1 MVAFFFRHPWL
12 FRFVMNL
19 WPPFFFPGIRI
30 KAVSQD
36 FRYARVDLVWRPWT
50 RNINNSQYGGS
61 LFSMT
66 DPIFALMLYGSLDF
80 KRYMIWDK
88 SADIDFISPGIGR
101 LTAEFHLED
110 SELHRIQ
117 QATDTGDAYFP
128 EFDVYVRDQQG
139 NVVCK
144 LTRRLYVRLKPKYRP
159 ASKQQAD

>member
-1 MVAFFFRHPWL
+1 MVAYFFRHPWL
-12 FRFVMNL
+12 FRFVMNF
-19 WPPFFFPGIRI
+19 WPPFFFPAIRI
-30 KAVSQD
+30 KTVSHD
-36 FRYARVDLVWRPWT
+36 YRYARVDLLWRPWT

-66 DPIFALMLYGSLDF
+66 DPIIALMLYGSLDF

-88 SADIDFISPGIGR
+88 SADIDFIAPGIGR

-110 SELHRIQ
+110 SDLNRIKS
-117 QATDTGDAYFP
+117 ATEQGDAYFP

-139 NVVCK
+139 EVVCK

-159 ASKQQAD
+159 AGNQQ